1 MEHSI
6 KNHFKLSEWSGAI
19 GDLGTVLP
27 IAFALVVF
35 NGFPPQRIFFLWGLV
50 SVITGWYYRIPVSV
64 QPLKA
69 MAVIAIATGYP
80 AELLSTTAFFY
91 GILMIGL
98 SVSGIIRRL
107 EKWFSMAIVRGIQLG
122 LGLILARKAV
132 LLTIENG
139 AFLGQDAAPTP
150 IMNSVIFALVML
162 VLWYFQLQKNF
173 PIILLIIP
181 LGIIVSFFMG
191 VSFDTS
197 QFDGAPVAVL
207 MPTWSFFLNASIYLI
222 VPQLPLTLGNAVFSA
237 SDVCHTFWPDRA
249 GRVNPTRLGF
259 SIGFS
264 DLLIGLLGGF
274 PVCHGAGGMTAHARF
289 GGKTGGT
296 TIILGSMFIA
306 IALIDSMSMFL
317 FYIPIPVL
325 GAMLLIVGLRLMLLV
340 QSLET
345 KFEIV
350 MALAIG
356 VVSFATKN
364 LSIGV
369 VVGMLTEGL
378 YRLYG
383 KQSSFLMK
391 ERK

>member
-1 MEHSI
+1 MENSI

-19 GDLGTVLP
+19 GDLGTTLP

-50 SVITGWYYRIPVSV
+50 YVITGWYYRIPVSV

-91 GILMIGL
+91 GILLIGL
-98 SVSGIIRRL
+98 STSGIIRWL
-107 EKWFSMAIVRGIQLG
+107 EQWFSAALVRGIQLG
-122 LGLILARKAV
+122 LGLILARKAI
-132 LLTIENG
+132 LLAFENG
-139 AFLGQDAAPTP
+139 VFFSQDAVPMP
-150 IMNSVIFALVML
+150 ITNAVIFAFVML
-162 VLWYFQLQKNF
+162 ILWYFQFHKKF

-181 LGIIVSFFMG
+181 LGIIASFLME

-197 QFDGAPVAVL
+197 QFEGTPVTL
-207 MPTWSFFLNASIYLI
+207 LIPKWTFFLNSLIYLI
-222 VPQLPLTLGNAVFSA
+222 IPQLPLTLGNAVFSA
-237 SDVCHTFWPDRA
+237 CDVCHTFWRDRA

-259 SIGFS
+259 SIGLS
-264 DLLIGLLGGF
+264 DLLIGLFGGF
-274 PVCHGAGGMTAHARF
+274 PICHGAGGITAHARF

-296 TIILGSMFIA
+296 TLILGSIFIA

-325 GAMLLIVGLRLMLLV
+325 GAMLLIVGLRLMLLI
-340 QSLET
+340 QTLET
-345 KFEIV
+345 KFEVV
-350 MALAIG
+350 MAIVVG
-356 VVSFATKN
+356 IVSFATKN

-369 VVGMLTEGL
+369 IVGLLAEGL

-383 KQSSFLMK
+383 KQLSFLTK
-391 ERK
+391 